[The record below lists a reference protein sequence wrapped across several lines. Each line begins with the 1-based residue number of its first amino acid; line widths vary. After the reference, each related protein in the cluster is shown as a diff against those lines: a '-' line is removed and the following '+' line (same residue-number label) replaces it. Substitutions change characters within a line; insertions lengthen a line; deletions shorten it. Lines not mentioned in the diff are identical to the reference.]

1 MPTLAYTYK
10 AWILLLQTFGGL
22 FLQFL
27 KNVLSVY
34 PNGKVAIILDNA
46 KIRHAKLLKDLLE
59 ENSRRLE
66 LIFLPPYS
74 PNLIVK

>member
-1 MPTLAYTYK
+1 M
-10 AWILLLQTFGGL
+10 
-22 FLQFL
+22 QFL
-27 KNVLSVY
+27 KNVLSMY

>member
-1 MPTLAYTYK
+1 MLIPIKHGYYSYK
-10 AWILLLQTFGGL
+10 LLEVF